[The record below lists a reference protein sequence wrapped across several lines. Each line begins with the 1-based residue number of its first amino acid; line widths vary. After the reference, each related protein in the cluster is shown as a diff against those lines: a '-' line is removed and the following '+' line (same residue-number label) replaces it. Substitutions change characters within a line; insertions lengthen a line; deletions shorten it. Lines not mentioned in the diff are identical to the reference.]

1 MSNDKKLLRAID
13 LLFTTILT
21 KYAVQFF
28 SGFSARGVE
37 YLKNW
42 RTLSSRHFVRKNK
55 LKIISEYTS

>member
-13 LLFTTILT
+13 LFFTTTLT
-21 KYAVQFF
+21 KYAVPFF

-42 RTLSSRHFVRKNK
+42 
-55 LKIISEYTS
+55 